1 MSTECTTRSRDSIG
15 NISETDNNAIT
26 ALHDKKAEQKT
37 TNENSATEVQDEAV
51 NKNLK
56 RSTLDIARR
65 TSMQVGKTVQ
75 SIVKA
80 KSKLRAT
87 QSVQEPTGID
97 NKLQN

>member
-26 ALHDKKAEQKT
+26 ALHDKKAEPKKS
-37 TNENSATEVQDEAV
+37 NENTTEVQDEAI

-65 TSMQVGKTVQ
+65 TSIQVGKTVQ

>member
-26 ALHDKKAEQKT
+26 AIHDKKVEPKKS
-37 TNENSATEVQDEAV
+37 NENSATEIQDEAV

-65 TSMQVGKTVQ
+65 TSIQVGKTVQ

-87 QSVQEPTGID
+87 QSVQEPPGID
-97 NKLQN
+97 NKFQN